1 MPFTTIKG
9 HPDALAALHNAL
21 KSERLA
27 HAYLFVGPSGIGKK
41 HTALALTRAVLCA
54 EKPGEGCDTC
64 TTCVC
69 VTNGSHPDLM
79 LVNPEAGK
87 TTIGIDQVR
96 ELQHF
101 LGFQSTRGNRKI
113 ALVEEAH
120 LLTPQAQSA
129 LLKMVE
135 EPPGAALLMLL
146 SVNAATLS
154 RPLLSRCQ
162 QIRFAALPL
171 AVVEELLVQE
181 HGREPAEAHA
191 LALYSR
197 GSLGYAL
204 SLNVEV
210 FTEERQHVIEELQQ
224 LHRASFSQVSRLA
237 EWLVASRTKK
247 SRVKQKVQKEQKV
260 IQAAETSASGDRL
273 ELVLSWYEEQLRYL
287 LLGQQGVVRYQDCL
301 PVMTQAA
308 QALSVEEAL
317 RQLTLVYDTMQ
328 ALGRNA
334 NARLAVED
342 MLLQISARRNI

>member
-1 MPFTTIKG
+1 MLFTTIKG

-21 KSERLA
+21 KTERLA

-41 HTALALTRAVLCA
+41 RTALALAQAVLCT
-54 EKPGEGCDTC
+54 ENPGEGCGTC
-64 TTCVC
+64 TACVSI
-69 VTNGSHPDLM
+69 TSGSHPDLR
-79 LVNPEAGK
+79 LVNPEAAK

-101 LGFQSTRGNRKI
+101 LGLKSVRGNRKI
-113 ALVEEAH
+113 AVLEEAH
-120 LLTPQAQSA
+120 LLTSQAQSA

-181 HGREPAEAHA
+181 HAREPAEARA

-224 LHRASFSQVSRLA
+224 LHGASFSQVSRLA

-247 SRVKQKVQKEQKV
+247 SQAKQKVQEVQKT
-260 IQAAETSASGDRL
+260 IETTETSASGDRL

-287 LLGQQGVVRYQDCL
+287 LLGQEGVIRYQDCL
-301 PVMTQAA
+301 PAMTQAA

-342 MLLQISARRNI
+342 MLLQISAQQ

>member
-1 MPFTTIKG
+1 
-9 HPDALAALHNAL
+9 
-21 KSERLA
+21 
-27 HAYLFVGPSGIGKK
+27 
-41 HTALALTRAVLCA
+41 VL
-54 EKPGEGCDTC
+54 
-64 TTCVC
+64 
-69 VTNGSHPDLM
+69 
-79 LVNPEAGK
+79 
-87 TTIGIDQVR
+87 
-96 ELQHF
+96 
-101 LGFQSTRGNRKI
+101 
-113 ALVEEAH
+113 EEAH
-120 LLTPQAQSA
+120 LLTSQAQSA

-135 EPPGAALLMLL
+135 EPPGAALLMVL

-171 AVVEELLVQE
+171 TVVEELLVQE
-181 HGREPAEAHA
+181 HAREPAEARA

-224 LHRASFSQVSRLA
+224 LHGASFSQVSRLA

-247 SRVKQKVQKEQKV
+247 SQAKQKVQEVQKT
-260 IQAAETSASGDRL
+260 IETTETSASGDRL

-287 LLGQQGVVRYQDCL
+287 LLGQAGVIRYQDCL
-301 PVMTQAA
+301 PAMTQAA

-342 MLLQISARRNI
+342 MLLQISAQQ

>member
-1 MPFTTIKG
+1 MLFTAIKG
-9 HPDALAALHNAL
+9 HADALAALHNAL
-21 KSERLA
+21 KTERLA

-41 HTALALTRAVLCA
+41 RTALALAQAVLCT
-54 EKPGEGCDTC
+54 ENPTEGCDTC
-64 TTCVC
+64 AACVS
-69 VTNGSHPDLM
+69 VMSGSHPDLTR
-79 LVNPEAGK
+79 VNPEEGK
-87 TTIGIDQVR
+87 STIGIDQVR

-101 LGFQSTRGNRKI
+101 LGLKSARGNRKI

-120 LLTPQAQSA
+120 LLTLQAQSA

-181 HGREPAEAHA
+181 HAREPVEAYA

-197 GSLGYAL
+197 GSMGYAL
-204 SLNVEV
+204 SLNTEV

-224 LHRASFSQVSRLA
+224 LPGASFSQVSRLA
-237 EWLVASRTKK
+237 EWLVASRKKK
-247 SRVKQKVQKEQKV
+247 SRAKQKVQKTIE
-260 IQAAETSASGDRL
+260 AAETSASGDRL

-287 LLGQQGVVRYQDCL
+287 LLGQEGVVRYQDCL
-301 PVMTQAA
+301 PAMTQAA
-308 QALSVEEAL
+308 QDLSVEEAL
-317 RQLTLVYDTMQ
+317 RQLTLAYDTMQ

-342 MLLQISARRNI
+342 MLLQISARY

>member
-1 MPFTTIKG
+1 MLFTSIKG
-9 HPDALAALHNAL
+9 HADALAALHNAL
-21 KSERLA
+21 KTERLA

-41 HTALALTRAVLCA
+41 RTALALAQAVLCT
-54 EKPGEGCDTC
+54 ENPGEGCDTC
-64 TTCVC
+64 AACISV
-69 VTNGSHPDLM
+69 VSGSHPNLTR
-79 LVNPEAGK
+79 VNPEVGK
-87 TTIGIDQVR
+87 STIGIDQVR

-101 LGFQSTRGNRKI
+101 LGLQSARGNRKI

-181 HGREPAEAHA
+181 HAKEPAEAHA

-197 GSLGYAL
+197 GSIGYAL
-204 SLNVEV
+204 SLNTEV

-224 LHRASFSQVSRLA
+224 LHGASFSQVSRLA
-237 EWLVASRTKK
+237 EWLVASRKK
-247 SRVKQKVQKEQKV
+247 KPRAKQKVVE
-260 IQAAETSASGDRL
+260 AAEASASEDRL

-287 LLGQQGVVRYQDCL
+287 LLGQEGVVRYQDCL
-301 PVMTQAA
+301 PAITQAA
-308 QALSVEEAL
+308 QDLSVEEAL
-317 RQLTLVYDTMQ
+317 RQLTLAYDTMQ

-342 MLLQISARRNI
+342 MLLQISARSNI

>member
-1 MPFTTIKG
+1 MPFTAIKG
-9 HPDALAALHNAL
+9 HADALAALNNAL
-21 KSERLA
+21 KTERLA

-41 HTALALTRAVLCA
+41 RTAFALAQAVLCT
-54 EKPGEGCDTC
+54 ENPGEGCGTC
-64 TTCVC
+64 TACISV
-69 VTNGSHPDLM
+69 VSGSHPDLTHI
-79 LVNPEAGK
+79 NPEEGK
-87 TTIGIDQVR
+87 STIGIDQVR

-101 LGFQSTRGNRKI
+101 LGLQSARGNRKI

-120 LLTPQAQSA
+120 FLTLQAQSA

-171 AVVEELLVQE
+171 AVVEELLIQE
-181 HGREPAEAHA
+181 HAREPTEAHA

-197 GSLGYAL
+197 GSIGYAL
-204 SLNVEV
+204 ALNVEV
-210 FTEERQHVIEELQQ
+210 FTEDRQRVIEDLQQ
-224 LHRASFSQVSRLA
+224 LHGASFSQVSRLA
-237 EWLVASRTKK
+237 EWLVASRKK
-247 SRVKQKVQKEQKV
+247 KPRAKQKTAE
-260 IQAAETSASGDRL
+260 AAETSASGDRL

-287 LLGQQGVVRYQDCL
+287 LLGQEGVMRYQDCL
-301 PVMTQAA
+301 PAMTQAA
-308 QALSVEEAL
+308 QDLSVEEAL
-317 RQLTLVYDTMQ
+317 RQLTLAYDTMQ

-342 MLLQISARRNI
+342 MLLQISARSNT